1 MLQVPISE
9 EDVETMVRILDNRIR
24 QIMES
29 DRHGWMTK
37 TVESAT
43 LGDRQL
49 KGRLESAL
57 DKARAE
63 DNPI

>member
-1 MLQVPISE
+1 MLQIPISE

-24 QIMES
+24 QIMNS
-29 DRHGWMTK
+29 DPHGWMTK

-43 LGDRQL
+43 FGDRQL

-57 DKARAE
+57 DKARAK